1 MRTDHTHLHLLAPVA
16 KTLFRL
22 VLLAAVPAMSAYAA
36 GDLLVEAELDRPE
49 VHVHAQAVYRLR
61 FLHAVDVRDVQLA
74 APALRLADL
83 RRIGEDRT
91 FEAERDGR
99 RYRVHERRYAV
110 FPFASGTLELAGAYA
125 MGRVPSN
132 AARPDG
138 WRAIRIDAPART
150 LTVLP
155 VDIQA
160 DGAPWLPASALKLT
174 EQWTTVENGVHRRTL
189 RIEATGV
196 EAAQLPELE
205 VKVDGMGVLP
215 GQPRLQNYF
224 SGERNVAV
232 REQTFV
238 IMPAD
243 SGLFTVPPLQL
254 RWWNVATGKA
264 ETSALPGRTLH
275 VGEAASVP
283 AASGTWLKRI
293 AFGHLSA
300 ILLLACGGVLLAL
313 MRRRRKRTREG

>member
-16 KTLFRL
+16 KALFCL
-22 VLLAAVPAMSAYAA
+22 LLLATMSAQAA
-36 GDLLVEAELDRPE
+36 DDLLAEAELDRPE
-49 VHVHAQAVYRLR
+49 VHVHAQAVYRVR

-110 FPFASGTLELAGAYA
+110 FPFASGTLEFAGAYA
-125 MGRVPSN
+125 MGRMPST
-132 AARPDG
+132 ATRPDG
-138 WRAIRIDAPART
+138 WRAVRIDAPVRT

-189 RIEATGV
+189 RIEASGV

-215 GQPRLQNYF
+215 GQPRLQNHF
-224 SGERNVAV
+224 AGERNIAV

-238 IMPAD
+238 IMPVD

-254 RWWNVATGKA
+254 RWWNVATGSA
-264 ETSALPGRTLH
+264 EVAALPGRTLH
-275 VGEAASVP
+275 VGEAPATPVASE
-283 AASGTWLKRI
+283 TRLKRV
-293 AFGHLSA
+293 AWGYLSA
-300 ILLLACGGVLLAL
+300 ILLLAGGGVLLAV
-313 MRRRRKRTREG
+313 MRRRRKRAKEG